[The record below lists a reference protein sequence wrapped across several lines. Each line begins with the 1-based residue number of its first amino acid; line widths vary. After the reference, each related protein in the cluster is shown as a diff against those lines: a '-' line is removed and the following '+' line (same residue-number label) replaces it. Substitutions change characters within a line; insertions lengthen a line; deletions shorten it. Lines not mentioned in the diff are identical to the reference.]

1 MTQVLI
7 GDTRSIKNVE
17 RLKELGWGRMFAGV
31 KPSPYEGEPWG
42 FDNGAFYNW
51 QHGMPFDEPRFLYR
65 LWQAAQYAGKPFL
78 AVVPDIVAAGCSSL
92 EFSLKWIDRIRF
104 GGNRAGAILPGEGGP
119 LLLPVN
125 GHCDQEFADLKNPQ
139 HHSVAHWPWYLA
151 VQDGMTIHDVRPYL
165 HQFDGIFLGGSDTF
179 KAQAWRWRVFAK
191 DLGKPFHYARAGTLP
206 KLESAL
212 KMKADS
218 LDSAYPLWEKGRFV
232 RFQKMFAHWSENP
245 RPTLGEKVM
254 GLNVL

>member
-1 MTQVLI
+1 MSDSTQPRPTQVLI
-7 GDTRSIKNVE
+7 GDTRSLKNIA

-31 KPSPYEGEPWG
+31 TPTPYEGEPWG

-51 QHGMPFDEPRFLYR
+51 QHGMPFDDQRFTYR
-65 LWQAAQYAGKPFL
+65 IAAVLLKVVPPLPYF

-92 EFSLKWIDRIRF
+92 AFSLKWVEKLRAMPTID
-104 GGNRAGAILPGEGGP
+104 
-119 LLLPVN
+119 
-125 GHCDQEFADLKNPQ
+125 K
-139 HHSVAHWPWYLA
+139 WPWYLA

-165 HQFDGIFLGGSDTF
+165 PQFDGIFLGGSDTF

-191 DLGKPFHYARAGTLP
+191 DNGKPFHYARAGTLP

-218 LDSAYPLWEKGRFV
+218 LDSAYPLWEKERFA
-232 RFQKMFAHWSENP
+232 RFQEMFAHWNVNP
-245 RPTLGEKVM
+245 RPTLGDKVM
-254 GLNVL
+254 GLNIL

>member
-7 GDTRSIKNVE
+7 GDTRSLTNIA
-17 RLKELGWGRMFAGV
+17 RLKELCWGRMFAGV
-31 KPSPYEGEPWG
+31 KPTPYEGEPWG

-51 QHGMPFDEPRFLYR
+51 QHGMPFDEPRFEYR
-65 LWQAAQYAGKPFL
+65 LAVAEEIGVPFL

-92 EFSLKWIDRIRF
+92 AFSLKWVAKLRVRTAS
-104 GGNRAGAILPGEGGP
+104 RSLP
-119 LLLPVN
+119 
-125 GHCDQEFADLKNPQ
+125 A
-139 HHSVAHWPWYLA
+139 WPWYLA
-151 VQDGMTIHDVRPYL
+151 VQDGMTIHDVTPFLPR
-165 HQFDGIFLGGSDTF
+165 FDGIFLGGSDTF

-191 DLGKPFHYARAGTLP
+191 DNGKPFHYARAGTLP

-218 LDSAYPLWEKGRFV
+218 LDSAYPLWEKARFA
-232 RFQKMFAHWSENP
+232 RFQMMYEHLKANP

-254 GLNVL
+254 GLNVLD